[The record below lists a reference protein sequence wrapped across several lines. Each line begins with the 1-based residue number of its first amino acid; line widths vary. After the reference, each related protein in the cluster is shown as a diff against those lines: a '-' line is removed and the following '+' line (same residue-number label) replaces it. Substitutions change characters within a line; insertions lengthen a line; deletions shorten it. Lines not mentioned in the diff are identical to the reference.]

1 MKNEEADNE
10 EKTYVLEDYERLSI
24 REQNTVNYESI
35 QCIVIPTL
43 DNIETV
49 LCMILEILGDND
61 DE

>member
-1 MKNEEADNE
+1 MENEKADNE

-49 LCMILEILGDND
+49 LCMILEILGDDD

>member
-1 MKNEEADNE
+1 VENEKADNE

-49 LCMILEILGDND
+49 LCMILEILGDDD

>member
-1 MKNEEADNE
+1 VKNEEADNE